1 MIDYGHIIHRFGH
14 LDGEALLERM
24 VRDIFPARLAVV
36 SSFGAESAVLL
47 HMLARIDRSV
57 PVIFLDTGKLFAE
70 TIAYRDRLAG
80 LLRLTDVRSVSPDA
94 DRLSGGDPDGLLHRS
109 DPDRCCRIRKVEPL
123 ERALDGI
130 QAWVTGRKRFQ
141 GGVRADLPTLEPADW
156 LLKINP
162 LAPWSRQDVESYFDR
177 HGLPRHP
184 LEAQGYLSIG
194 CSPCTT
200 PTAPGGG
207 VRDGRWAGLD
217 KTECGIHWTVNGR
230 PVRATGDRR
239 GRNSSAGG

>member
-1 MIDYGHIIHRFGH
+1 MIDYGQIIHRFGH
-14 LDGEALLERM
+14 LDGEALLECM
-24 VRDIFPARLAVV
+24 VDSFPGRIAVV

-47 HMLARIDRSV
+47 HMLAQVDPSV

-70 TIAYRDRLAG
+70 TLGYREHLIARLG
-80 LLRLTDVRSVSPDA
+80 LTDVRSVSPDA
-94 DRLSGGDPDGLLHRS
+94 DRLSEHDPDGLLHRS
-109 DPDRCCRIRKVEPL
+109 DPDRCCLIRKVEPL
-123 ERALDGI
+123 ERALSGI

-156 LLKINP
+156 RLKINP
-162 LAPWSRQDVESYFDR
+162 LAPWSREAVTSYLDR

-194 CSPCTT
+194 CAPCTS

-230 PVRATGDRR
+230 PIRA
-239 GRNSSAGG
+239 AGQRSG